1 MKLLLTFVI
10 CFTVALAAPADKQK
24 RDILPGDP
32 RYGTEHHPHHH
43 EQNPQENEVQVLKA
57 AGGYVGSFT
66 VPDDTVDHSLQVQSE
81 QYGPPNH
88 TPGKP
93 LGSEPFVTGDEKISV
108 PLQVPATSY
117 GIPDIT
123 QIGISNLLSP
133 ISDDKKSSLLK
144 TTLPEEPKFDIV
156 HTQKT
161 VIPEIHH
168 EVHNVQQPAVLH
180 KHVDTVP
187 QTVTLPRVKVT
198 TSHVPTEI
206 QGKTLYTYPTSYA
219 YPTYNIPIKTV
230 DHHVRVHVPHPYQVP
245 VTKHVAYPVAVP
257 QTVEVPK
264 PYYVRV
270 PQPVQVTVDRPYPVE
285 VPRPVPYPVPH
296 YVKTSVPATHSHHIT
311 TLDTKAIPFQGF
323 FDNTQTSFQNVFG
336 NLPTFGNPLEG
347 FSNPFENLDLS
358 SIPGISSLPFPLPPF
373 FPSQGQNTDTAPIH
387 VESSPAVATNSDTVT
402 VENPALKSET
412 TVTKTS
418 VVQPIAHHTKTSSQ
432 VYKPSTA
439 CAGCTVTAA
448 SNKQE
453 YVQATDANG
462 GYVY

>member
-66 VPDDTVDHSLQVQSE
+66 VPDDTVDHS
-81 QYGPPNH
+81 
-88 TPGKP
+88 
-93 LGSEPFVTGDEKISV
+93 
-108 PLQVPATSY
+108 LQVPATSY

>member
-43 EQNPQENEVQVLKA
+43 EQNPQENE
-57 AGGYVGSFT
+57 
-66 VPDDTVDHSLQVQSE
+66 VQSE